1 MKICLVTETFPP
13 EVNGVAMTNRRLAD
27 GMADRGHRIFVI
39 RPRQK
44 GEHREISVHAGV
56 SEYTV
61 PGIPLLGYPGIQM
74 GLPVY
79 FQLKRMFEKFQPD
92 VVHVATE
99 GPLGIASLL
108 AAKKLGLPVT
118 STFHTNFQ
126 LYCQDYGAKWL
137 TQTML
142 SFLRWFH
149 NACALTFVPSQDL
162 IEELRSSNFERL
174 FYLGRG
180 VDRALFDPG
189 RRNDALRKSWGA
201 PSEDIPVA
209 IYVGRAAAEK
219 DIPLA
224 IKAFEALR
232 KRIPEA
238 RMVVVGDGPV
248 REKVEAQFPDVHFAG
263 MRYGEDLGEHYASA
277 DLFLFASTSETFGN
291 VVTEAMTSGLVSVVY
306 NYAAGQKFIRDG
318 ENGFLAKFD
327 DAEDFVRKTE
337 ALADCRD
344 RWAAMGIAARTTT
357 EIIPWAGI
365 IGEFEGHLRRVIDTQ
380 SSQALGG
387 SELIGGDVVESNT

>member
-13 EVNGVAMTNRRLAD
+13 EVNGVAMTNCRLAD

-44 GEHREISVHAGV
+44 KENKELSSHAGV

-61 PGIPLLGYPGIQM
+61 PGVPLVGYPGIQM

-79 FQLKRMFEKFQPD
+79 FRLKRMFEKFQPD
-92 VVHVATE
+92 VVHIATE
-99 GPLGIASLL
+99 GPLGIAALL
-108 AAKKLGLPVT
+108 AAKKLDLPVT

-126 LYCQDYGAKWL
+126 LYCADYGAKWL

-142 SFLRWFH
+142 GFLRWFH
-149 NACALTFVPSQDL
+149 NSCALTFVPSQDL
-162 IEELRSSNFERL
+162 IDDLRGSQFERL

-180 VDRALFDPG
+180 VDRVLFDPG
-189 RRNDALRKSWGA
+189 RRSQELRKEWGA
-201 PSEDIPVA
+201 DSDDTPVA
-209 IYVGRAAAEK
+209 VYVGRAAAEK

-224 IKAFEALR
+224 IRAYEAL
-232 KRIPEA
+232 KQRIPEA

-248 REKVEAQFPDVHFAG
+248 REKVQAQFPDVHFAG
-263 MRYGEDLGEHYASA
+263 MRYSEDLGVHYASA

-306 NYAAGQKFIRDG
+306 DYAAGQKFIKDG

-327 DAEDFVRKTE
+327 DSEDFIAKTV

-344 RWAAMGIAARTTT
+344 RWEEIGVAARKTT
-357 EIIPWAGI
+357 EAIPWSDI
-365 IGEFEGHLRRVIDTQ
+365 IGEFEGHLRRVIDTH
-380 SSQALGG
+380 SSEALSDSKILAGK
-387 SELIGGDVVESNT
+387 VVESNS

>member
-44 GEHREISVHAGV
+44 KEGRELSVHDGV

-61 PGIPLLGYPGIQM
+61 PGVPLIGYPGIQM

-79 FQLKRMFEKFQPD
+79 FRLKRMFEKFQPD

-126 LYCQDYGAKWL
+126 LYCEDYGAKWL

-142 SFLRWFH
+142 RFLRWFH
-149 NACALTFVPSQDL
+149 NSCALTFVPSQDL
-162 IEELRSSNFERL
+162 IEDLRKSEFERL

-180 VDRALFDPG
+180 VDRKLFDPG

-201 PSEDIPVA
+201 QSDDAPVA

-219 DIPLA
+219 GIPLA
-224 IKAFEALR
+224 IQAFEALQ

-248 REKVEAQFPDVHFAG
+248 KEKMQAQFPEVHFAG

-306 NYAAGQKFIRDG
+306 DYAAGQKFIRDG

-327 DAEDFVRKTE
+327 DADDFIRKTE

-344 RWAAMGIAARTTT
+344 EWEAIGSAARQTT
-357 EIIPWAGI
+357 EVIPWSDI
-365 IGEFEGHLRRVIDTQ
+365 IGEFEGHLRRVIDTH
-380 SSQALGG
+380 SSEALGESG
-387 SELIGGDVVESNT
+387 VMAGDSCRV

>member
-1 MKICLVTETFPP
+1 MNICLITETFPP

-39 RPRQK
+39 RPKQK
-44 GEHREISVHAGV
+44 GDGQDVGGHAGV

-61 PGIPLLGYPGIQM
+61 PGIPLIGYPGIQM

-79 FQLKRMFEKFQPD
+79 FRLKKWFSEFQPD
-92 VVHVATE
+92 IVHIATE
-99 GPLGIASLL
+99 GPLGIAALF
-108 AAKKLGLPVT
+108 AARKLGIPAT

-126 LYCQDYGAKWL
+126 LYCADYGAKWL

-142 SFLRWFH
+142 GFLRWFH
-149 NACALTFVPSQDL
+149 NSCALTFVPSQDL
-162 IEELRSSNFERL
+162 IDNLEAENFERL

-180 VDRALFDPG
+180 VDRVLFDPA
-189 RRNDALRKSWGA
+189 RRSQELRSQWGA
-201 PSEDIPVA
+201 QTDDTPVA

-224 IKAFEALR
+224 IEAFEALQKNIR
-232 KRIPEA
+232 EA

-248 REKVEAQFPDVHFAG
+248 KEKVQAQYPDVHFAG
-263 MRYGEDLGEHYASA
+263 MRYGEDLGAHYASA

-291 VVTEAMTSGLVSVVY
+291 VVTESMTSELVAVVY
-306 NYAAGQKFIRDG
+306 DYAAGQKFIRSG
-318 ENGFLAKFD
+318 ENGFLAKFND
-327 DAEDFVRKTE
+327 REDFIAKTV

-344 RWAAMGIAARTTT
+344 QWPAIRKAARESTAH
-357 EIIPWAGI
+357 IPWSGI
-365 IGEFEGHLRRVIDTQ
+365 IAEFEAHLQNVSDNYINEA
-380 SSQALGG
+380 ALAK
-387 SELIGGDVVESNT
+387 ELITPKVVES